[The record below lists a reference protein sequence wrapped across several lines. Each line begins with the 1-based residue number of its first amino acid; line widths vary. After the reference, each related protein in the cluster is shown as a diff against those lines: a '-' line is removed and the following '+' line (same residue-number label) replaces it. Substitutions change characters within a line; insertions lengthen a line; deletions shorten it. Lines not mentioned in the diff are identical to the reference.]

1 MKSLIATAIIASTI
15 LVGCAQSS
23 GHYEVSSVTSEKA
36 DMVVIGIPGLMGE
49 VGTSFPVSETMS
61 ITAKHVHSVD
71 KTISEHPNCDVKLI
85 RHDNQGKHIDQFEN
99 VNLGDGVTVY
109 GYSGRTGLPTEGQG
123 IALKNYTAPNTS
135 DMNEKCIV
143 VTSSAGGIQGNS
155 GGPVYHNGKIA
166 GVMIAVNTEWGDSEF
181 NSVFVP
187 YAAIKDW
194 LHENGIK

>member
-1 MKSLIATAIIASTI
+1 MKSLIATAIIASTL

-23 GHYEVSSVTSEKA
+23 GHYELSSVTSEKA

-49 VGTSFPVSETMS
+49 VGTSFPVSETLS
-61 ITAKHVHSVD
+61 ITAKHVHSLD
-71 KTISEHPNCDVKLI
+71 KTVAENPDCDIKII
-85 RHDNQGKHIDQFEN
+85 RHDNKGKRIDQFEN
-99 VNLGDGVTVY
+99 INLGDSVTVY
-109 GYSGRTGLPTEGQG
+109 GYSGRTGLPTESHGV
-123 IALKNYTAPNTS
+123 ALKNYTAPNTG

-143 VTSSAGGIQGNS
+143 VTSSAGGVQGNS
-155 GGPVYHNGKIA
+155 GSPVYHNGKIA